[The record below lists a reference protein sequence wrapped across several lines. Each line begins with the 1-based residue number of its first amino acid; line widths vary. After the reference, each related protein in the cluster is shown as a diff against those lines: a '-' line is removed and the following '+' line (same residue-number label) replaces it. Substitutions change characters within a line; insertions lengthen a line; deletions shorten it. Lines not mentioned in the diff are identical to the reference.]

1 LVCYAR
7 LYTGYSGLSYPLT
20 SFHRAHCILPGCLVC
35 QLFCLSERMESRAA
49 LGIFVGLVRL
59 TKRSQKPKMV
69 MTKITSSPSVR
80 YEERYRLWMAPLLAA
95 ISESL
100 TPTYPFKEVGLGRS
114 PYQRTG
120 QAVMFA
126 AAPTSQHFVALINCP
141 QRGRLLAQASPTP
154 FEVTFD
160 VRPPI
165 LRWGPRVRLSSYL
178 G

>member
-1 LVCYAR
+1 
-7 LYTGYSGLSYPLT
+7 
-20 SFHRAHCILPGCLVC
+20 
-35 QLFCLSERMESRAA
+35 LF
-49 LGIFVGLVRL
+49 GLVRL

-80 YEERYRLWMAPLLAA
+80 YEERYRQWMAPLLAA

-126 AAPTSQHFVALINCP
+126 AAPTSQHFVALSNSFRSHIRRASAHFTVGPVCP
-141 QRGRLLAQASPTP
+141 SLLLSRLKPRRVFKPFLVLPLLADTSETP
-154 FEVTFD
+154 PLPSRYD
-160 VRPPI
+160 RLQG
-165 LRWGPRVRLSSYL
+165 LRAGRDGYPARRVLLY
-178 G
+178 